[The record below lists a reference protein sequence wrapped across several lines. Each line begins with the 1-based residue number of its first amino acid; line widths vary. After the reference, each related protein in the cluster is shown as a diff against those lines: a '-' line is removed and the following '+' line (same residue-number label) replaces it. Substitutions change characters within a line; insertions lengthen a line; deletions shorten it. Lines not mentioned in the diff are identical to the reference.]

1 MEGKHAMGIEALTHD
16 ESGNSFDP
24 GTDHGWDN
32 WVSATATRN
41 YVLNDPILDWL
52 FYHGLNKG
60 FRRDFDF
67 PRYDPRTEFA
77 QYIMRKG
84 REFEGAVTTYLKSV
98 LAITEIN
105 SSPRETR
112 NFIAAQNTF
121 EAMYRGDCAISQGV
135 LWDAEH
141 RTYGRPDLL
150 IRSDVLANLFPDSIN
165 PSEVEIPAKDL
176 SGRSYHYRVLDIKFS
191 TLRFSSSGALRDT
204 EGSLLAYK
212 IQAFIYNQAL
222 GRLQGY
228 LPGESYLLGR
238 GWEQT
243 ISKETFRGTNAM
255 DKLGIVPHAHV
266 TSSRGSLKLICEQS
280 VSWVQNV
287 RSLGAEWNLF
297 PEPSIMELWPNMT
310 SISDHP
316 WHRAKQE
323 IANRLNDLTLV
334 WHVGVAARLKA
345 HQSNVTRWTDPACNS
360 TVLGVTGPKTAT
372 VLDAILQANR
382 TNDGPVLSPERLER
396 VGAEWERGTPVEFFV
411 DFETVSD
418 LDDDFTE
425 IPNKGGQPLIFMIG
439 CGYLENNEWK
449 WKGFTVDSLEEDSE
463 KVIIYQWLSY
473 MSQVKESLDPLG
485 EVPLVYHWSNA
496 EQSTFESAFNSVQKR
511 HPNEEWPEIRWY
523 DFLSRV
529 VRQHPIIVRGS
540 FGFGLKS
547 IATAMHNHGLIE
559 TVWETGP
566 TDGLGAMVGAW
577 WSSIEAKR
585 LNCNM
590 QDIDLMGEILKY
602 NEIDCKTMMEIIVYL
617 RTLIVDGSNSGLAKS
632 DKQSGSDSSTH

>member
-1 MEGKHAMGIEALTHD
+1 MGIEALTYD
-16 ESGNSFDP
+16 EDGNSYYS
-24 GTDHGWDN
+24 GTERGWDN

-52 FYHGLNKG
+52 SYHGVNNG

-67 PRYDPRTEFA
+67 PGYDPRTEFA

-84 REFEGAVTTYLKSV
+84 REFEGAITTYLKT
-98 LAITEIN
+98 LIPITEIHF
-105 SSPRETR
+105 SPRETR
-112 NFIAAQNTF
+112 NLAAAQNTF
-121 EAMYRGDCAISQGV
+121 EAMCRGDCAISQGV

-150 IRSDVLANLFPDSIN
+150 IRSDVLAHLFPNLIN
-165 PSEVEIPAKDL
+165 PAEVGIPAKDL
-176 SGRSYHYRVLDIKFS
+176 PGLGCHYRVLDIKFS

-212 IQAFIYNQAL
+212 IQVFIYNQAL

-228 LPGESYLLGR
+228 LPEESYLLGR

-243 ISKETFRGTNAM
+243 VSKETYRGTNSM
-255 DKLGIVPHAHV
+255 DKLGIVPQEHV
-266 TSSRGSLKLICEQS
+266 TSSRGSLKLICEEAL
-280 VSWVQNV
+280 SWARKV
-287 RSLGAEWNLF
+287 RSFGSEWDLF
-297 PEPSIMELWPNMT
+297 PQPSTPELWPNMT

-323 IANRLNDLTLV
+323 IANQLNDLTLV
-334 WHVGVAARLKA
+334 WHVGFAARLKA
-345 HQSNVTRWTDPACNS
+345 HQSNVTSWTDPACNS
-360 TVLGVTGPKTAT
+360 SVLGVTGLKTAPI
-372 VLDAILQANR
+372 LDSILQANR
-382 TNDGPVLSPERLER
+382 AIGGPVLSPECLVM
-396 VGAEWERGTPVEFFV
+396 VGEEWENGTPVEFFV

-439 CGYLENNEWK
+439 CGYLENNAWK
-449 WKGFTVDSLEEDSE
+449 WKGFTVDALTQDSE
-463 KVIIYQWLSY
+463 KEIIDQWLSY
-473 MSQVKESLDPLG
+473 MNQVKESLDPFG
-485 EVPLVYHWSNA
+485 EEPLVYHWSNA
-496 EQSTFESAFNSVQKR
+496 EQSTFESAFNSVKKR
-511 HPNEEWPEIRWY
+511 HPNEQWPEIRWY

-529 VRQHPIIVRGS
+529 VRQHPIIVSGS

-547 IATAMHNHGLIE
+547 IATAMHKHGLIE

-577 WSSIEAKR
+577 WSFEEAKR
-585 LNCNM
+585 LSCDM
-590 QDIDLMGEILKY
+590 RDIDLMDEILKY

-617 RTLIVDGSNSGLAKS
+617 RTLIVKDPNSGLKTK
-632 DKQSGSDSSTH
+632 KQEL